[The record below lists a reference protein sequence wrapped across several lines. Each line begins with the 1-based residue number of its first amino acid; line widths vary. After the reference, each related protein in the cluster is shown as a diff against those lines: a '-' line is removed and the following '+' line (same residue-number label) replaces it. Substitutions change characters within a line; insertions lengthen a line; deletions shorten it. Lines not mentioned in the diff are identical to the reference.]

1 MRNRELEERVLAHVS
16 RPEYRPVKPKVIAKQ
31 LGLDDEGFASLKTSI
46 RRLVKSRALRWG
58 PRHLVMTP
66 KTDSAGKKPEPTSA
80 PSPAAPRFEFKTI
93 ERPGDE
99 ADQATKQAVEQA
111 AETARPTK
119 KRREPER
126 LASTEKD
133 RSAPKKT
140 SGANPSEVKG
150 IFRRVASGNG
160 FVRPSDRERP
170 ADRADDIFIPREDSR
185 DAASGDT
192 VVVRLTKMR
201 RGPKGLRQGGM
212 IVEILERDTHQFVGV
227 YGEEDGQSYVT
238 VDGAAFAAPIWV
250 GDPGAKNAAPGD
262 KVVIEIVRFPSPA
275 WHGEGVIVEV
285 LGPKGKPGVDTLSVM
300 REFQLPDAFPEHV
313 LEEARENAAAF
324 DENNLGDRTD
334 MRSLT
339 TITIDPKDARDFDD
353 AISLE
358 MLEAGFW
365 RLYVHIA
372 DVGHFVPPKSALDA
386 EARERAT
393 SVYLPDRVLP
403 MIPEVISNNVAS
415 LQPDKVRFAKT
426 AIIDFTPEG
435 VRCGTDLARTA
446 IRSDRRFTYEEVDE
460 FLADAEAWKSKLTPE
475 VFALLEKM
483 RDLARMLRRRR
494 MEAGAIDLNL
504 PQTKIDL
511 DRNGR
516 VCGAHLDIQ
525 TESHQI
531 IEEFMLAANEAV
543 ATVLSNKQIEFLR
556 RVHESPEPKKLKTLT
571 SFVREIGFDCG
582 DLGSRFAIKRVV
594 KESAGQPEERA
605 VHYAVLRA
613 MQRAHYSPMVAGHY
627 ALGMEDYC
635 HFTSPIRR
643 YPDLTIHRLVD
654 MVIAGK
660 KPAPHDWATVGEHC
674 SDREQRAQLA
684 ERELTKVKLLE
695 YLSTRVGEE
704 MDAVVTGVEEF
715 GFFAQGI
722 ELPAEG
728 LVRTFTL
735 RQDTYRYDKDAH
747 CLSGTQNGNYFRLGD
762 MVRVEIAR
770 VDVDRREL
778 DFKFVEKLRST
789 PVRRSKRKRSDRK
802 GSSTRRPRQGR
813 TMHGKEGRAEKRDRR

>member
-1 MRNRELEERVLAHVS
+1 MRNRELEDRVLAHVS

-46 RRLVKSRALRWG
+46 RRLVKSHALKWG
-58 PRHLVMTP
+58 PRHLVLLP
-66 KTDSAGKKPEPTSA
+66 KTNAESKKPEPTSA
-80 PSPAAPRFEFKTI
+80 PSPIASRLNIKIAEQTV
-93 ERPGDE
+93 DA
-99 ADQATKQAVEQA
+99 ADQVTDAPQT
-111 AETARPTK
+111 PTK
-119 KRREPER
+119 VRESKPTRDIEEPGVESKKKP
-126 LASTEKD
+126 ASS
-133 RSAPKKT
+133 SA
-140 SGANPSEVKG
+140 SEIKG

-160 FVRPSDRERP
+160 FVRPSDREKP
-170 ADRADDIFIPREDSR
+170 ADRANDIFISRDDTR

-192 VVVRLTKMR
+192 VIVRLTR
-201 RGPKGLRQGGM
+201 SRVGPKGPRQGGI
-212 IVEILERDTHQFVGV
+212 IVEVLERDTHQFVGV
-227 YGEEDGQSYVT
+227 YQEDETQGYVQI
-238 VDGAAFAAPIWV
+238 DGGAFAAPIWV

-262 KVVIEIVRFPSPA
+262 KVVIEIVRFPSSA
-275 WHGEGVIVEV
+275 WHGEGVIIEV
-285 LGPKGKPGVDTLSVM
+285 LGAKGKPGVDTLSVM
-300 REFQLPDAFPEHV
+300 REFQLPDAFSPEV
-313 LEEARENAAAF
+313 LEEARANAAAF
-324 DENNLGDRTD
+324 NEEELGDRTD
-334 MRSLT
+334 FRAVT

-358 MLEAGFW
+358 QIGAGFW
-365 RLYVHIA
+365 RLSVHIA

-415 LQPDKVRFAKT
+415 LQPEKVRYAKT
-426 AIIDFTPEG
+426 AVIDFTPEG
-435 VRCGTDLARTA
+435 VRCGTELYRSA

-460 FLADAEAWKSKLTPE
+460 FLTNPESWKEKLSPE
-475 VFALLEKM
+475 VFALLERM
-483 RDLARMLRRRR
+483 RDLARLLRGRR

-556 RVHESPEPKKLKTLT
+556 RVHESPEPKKLKTLAT
-571 SFVREIGFDCG
+571 FIREIGFDVG
-582 DLGSRFAIKRVV
+582 DLNSRFAIKRVV
-594 KESAGQPEERA
+594 KESSGLPEERA
-605 VHYAVLRA
+605 VHYAVLRS
-613 MQRAHYSPMVAGHY
+613 MQRAHYAPTVAGHY

-660 KPAPHDWATVGEHC
+660 KPPPHDWATVGEHC
-674 SDREQRAQLA
+674 SDREQRAAMA

-695 YLSTRVGEE
+695 YLSQRIDEE

-722 ELPAEG
+722 DIPAEG

-735 RQDTYRYDKDAH
+735 RHDTYRFDRDAH
-747 CLSGTQNGNYFRLGD
+747 CLSGTREGNYFRLGD
-762 MVRVEIAR
+762 MVRVAVAR

-778 DFKFVEKLRST
+778 DFRLVEKLKSV
-789 PVRRSKRKRSDRK
+789 PIRRSKRPKKK
-802 GSSTRRPRQGR
+802 GRAPTATRRPRQGK
-813 TMHGKEGRAEKRDRR
+813 TTHGKEGKSGRGKRRS

>member
-46 RRLVKSRALRWG
+46 RRLVKSHALRWG

-66 KTDSAGKKPEPTSA
+66 KADVQDKAKHAEPPSA
-80 PSPAAPRFEFKTI
+80 PPLVVQRLGIKMPERKT
-93 ERPGDE
+93 DL
-99 ADQATKQAVEQA
+99 ADQANEAP
-111 AETARPTK
+111 R
-119 KRREPER
+119 
-126 LASTEKD
+126 
-133 RSAPKKT
+133 APKK
-140 SGANPSEVKG
+140 SREAKPVASSEEMPVAAKKKSSSAHHSEITG

-160 FVRPSDRERP
+160 FVRPSNRERP
-170 ADRADDIFIPREDSR
+170 ADRADDIFIPREETR

-192 VVVRLTKMR
+192 VVVRLTR
-201 RGPKGLRQGGM
+201 SRVGPKGPRQGGM
-212 IVEILERDTHQFVGV
+212 IVEVLERDTHQFVGV
-227 YGEEDGQSYVT
+227 YQEDETQGYVQI
-238 VDGAAFAAPIWV
+238 DGGAFSAPIWV

-275 WHGEGVIVEV
+275 WHGEGVIIEV
-285 LGPKGKPGVDTLSVM
+285 LGAKGKPGVDTLSVM
-300 REFQLPDAFPEHV
+300 REFNLPDAFSPEV
-313 LEEARENAAAF
+313 LEEARANAAAF
-324 DENNLGDRTD
+324 NEEELGDRTD
-334 MRSLT
+334 LRALT

-358 MLEAGFW
+358 QIGAGFW
-365 RLYVHIA
+365 RLSVHIA

-415 LQPDKVRFAKT
+415 LQPEKVRYAKT
-426 AIIDFTPEG
+426 AVIDFTPEG
-435 VRCGTDLARTA
+435 IRCGTELYRTA

-460 FLADAEAWKSKLTPE
+460 FLANPESWKEKLSPE
-475 VFALLEKM
+475 IFSLLERM
-483 RDLARMLRRRR
+483 RDLARLLRGRR

-516 VCGAHLDIQ
+516 VCGAHLDLQ

-556 RVHESPEPKKLKTLT
+556 RVHESPEPKKLKTLQT
-571 SFVREIGFDCG
+571 FIREIGFDAG
-582 DLGSRFAIKRVV
+582 DLNSRFAIKRVV
-594 KESAGQPEERA
+594 KESAGLPEERA
-605 VHYAVLRA
+605 VHYAVLRS
-613 MQRAHYSPMVAGHY
+613 MQRAHYAPTVAGHY

-654 MVIAGK
+654 MVIADK

-674 SDREQRAQLA
+674 SDREQRAAMA

-695 YLSTRVGEE
+695 YLSQRIDEE
-704 MDAVVTGVEEF
+704 MDAIVTGVEEF

-722 ELPAEG
+722 EIPAEG
-728 LVRTFTL
+728 LVRTLTL
-735 RQDTYRYDKDAH
+735 RHDTYRFDRDAH
-747 CLSGTQNGNYFRLGD
+747 CLSGTREGNYFRLGD
-762 MVRVEIAR
+762 TVRVAVAR
-770 VDVDRREL
+770 VDIDRREL
-778 DFKFVEKLRST
+778 DFRLVEKLKSA
-789 PVRRSKRKRSDRK
+789 PIRRSKRPAKKGRK
-802 GSSTRRPRQGR
+802 PTASRRPIQGK
-813 TMHGKEGRAEKRDRR
+813 TMHGKEGKSGRRNKRK

>member
-1 MRNRELEERVLAHVS
+1 MRNRELEDRVLAHVS

-46 RRLVKSRALRWG
+46 RRLVKSKAIKWG
-58 PRHLVMTP
+58 PRHLVMP
-66 KTDSAGKKPEPTSA
+66 PASSTDKKQSEPMSA
-80 PSPAAPRFEFKTI
+80 PPAAGPRFELKT
-93 ERPGDE
+93 PTPKADA
-99 ADQATKQAVEQA
+99 ADQAEEAPRPA
-111 AETARPTK
+111 A
-119 KRREPER
+119 KRREAAGGSAHAEPTR
-126 LASTEKD
+126 AQDKPVVKRKAPTE
-133 RSAPKKT
+133 
-140 SGANPSEVKG
+140 GVSEIKG

-170 ADRADDIFIPREDSR
+170 ADRADDIFIPREETR
-185 DAASGDT
+185 DAANGDT
-192 VVVRLTKMR
+192 VIVRLTRMQ
-201 RGPKGLRQGGM
+201 RGPKGLRQGGK

-227 YGEEDGQSYVT
+227 YNEEDDQGYVT
-238 VDGAAFAAPIWV
+238 IDGGAFAAPIWV

-285 LGPKGKPGVDTLSVM
+285 LGAKGKPGVDTLSVM
-300 REFQLPDAFPEHV
+300 REFQLPDAFPEQV
-313 LEEARENAAAF
+313 LAEARENAAAF
-324 DENNLGDRTD
+324 DENELGDRTD

-358 MLEAGFW
+358 LLDAGFW
-365 RLYVHIA
+365 RLSVHIA
-372 DVGHFVPPKSALDA
+372 DVGHFVPPKSAVDA

-415 LQPDKVRFAKT
+415 LQPEKVRYAKT

-435 VRCGTDLARTA
+435 IRCGTELARSA

-460 FLADAEAWKSKLTPE
+460 FLADANPWKEKLSPG
-475 VFALLEKM
+475 VFALLERM
-483 RDLARMLRRRR
+483 RDLARMLRKRR

-511 DRNGR
+511 DRDGR
-516 VCGAHLDIQ
+516 VCGAHLDLQ

-556 RVHESPEPKKLKTLT
+556 RVHESPEPRKLKTLT
-571 SFVREIGFDCG
+571 SFIREIGFDCG
-582 DLGSRFAIKRVV
+582 DLNSRFAIKRVV
-594 KESAGQPEERA
+594 QDAVGLPEERA
-605 VHYAVLRA
+605 VHYAVLRS
-613 MQRAHYSPMVAGHY
+613 MQRAHYSPMVEGHY

-654 MVIAGK
+654 QVIAGK

-674 SDREQRAQLA
+674 SDREQRAQMA

-695 YLSTRVGEE
+695 YLSTRIDEE
-704 MDAVVTGVEEF
+704 LDGVVTGVEEF
-715 GFFAQGI
+715 GFFVQGI

-735 RQDTYRYDKDAH
+735 RHDTYRFDRDAH
-747 CLSGTQNGNYFRLGD
+747 CLSGTREGNYFRLGD
-762 MVRVEIAR
+762 MVRVAVAR

-778 DFKFVEKLRST
+778 DFRLVEKLKSA
-789 PVRRSKRKRSDRK
+789 PVRRSKKKRSDRK
-802 GSSTRRPRQGR
+802 GISTKRRPRQGN
-813 TMHGKEGRAEKRDRR
+813 TLHGKEGPKGRRKKR